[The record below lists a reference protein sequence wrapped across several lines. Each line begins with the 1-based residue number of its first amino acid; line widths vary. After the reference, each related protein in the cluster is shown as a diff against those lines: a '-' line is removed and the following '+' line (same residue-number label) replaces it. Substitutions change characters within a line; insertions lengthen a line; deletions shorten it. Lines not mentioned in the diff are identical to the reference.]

1 MTAHHHAILW
11 IDHRE
16 AKLFHLNTTEVDRM
30 ILHPR
35 RPTRHIHRNA
45 TSIGGGTSLLDDD
58 YFEHVSEAT
67 AEAKAILIAGLD
79 SAKSELAAHLTRH
92 HPEAAARIVG
102 VETSII
108 RATAPSPPS
117 LGSTLTPRTIRS
129 RKSRKRILVL
139 SAARKESHVSRNN
152 PPHHSHPAARR
163 SVPVLAP

>member
-1 MTAHHHAILW
+1 MRVQSHAMTAHHHAIVW

-30 ILHPR
+30 ILHPH

-67 AEAKAILIAGLD
+67 AEAKAILIASPD

-102 VETSII
+102 VETVNH
-108 RATAPSPPS
+108 PSDGAFAAVARLHFNTKDNSQPQIS
-117 LGSTLTPRTIRS
+117 QTDLGS
-129 RKSRKRILVL
+129 
-139 SAARKESHVSRNN
+139 
-152 PPHHSHPAARR
+152 
-163 SVPVLAP
+163 